1 VVAVIE
7 GDGDL
12 GPFKVLGGGKWDR
25 HDLLDYE
32 FLLSPWLIWVGA
44 TIDVVDLL
52 MRLEDVALGLFRL
65 FLLITPFGRLENHI
79 CETLESIEVKGLVL
93 SLGAKNADAI

>member
-1 VVAVIE
+1 
-7 GDGDL
+7 
-12 GPFKVLGGGKWDR
+12 
-25 HDLLDYE
+25 
-32 FLLSPWLIWVGA
+32 
-44 TIDVVDLL
+44 